1 MKRSLKKGFT
11 LVELLVVL
19 MLMGIIT
26 TCIVMAIRPVTQ
38 LYADINYKYEEE
50 NGAITSFDFIN
61 GDLRYATKVEVVSRD
76 TEAEALA
83 YASSRSGDY
92 KNFMLFSNATRT
104 NSNKGARG
112 YVSYGLTSGT
122 VDWKYVVSEG
132 LLGENDF
139 QFSLDSYNTAAGEQ
153 SMTITAIA
161 QPMKMT
167 ADGTGFEPY
176 NGWTKPRPDMRKCY
190 TYKEAIQFVNMSH
203 ASALNLTV
211 NFNVNLTSDKNILV
225 LYSKP
230 KDLPAAPVSV
240 GPTGS
245 QIGPHDDSSM
255 QKNTVVYDAGGGGAP
270 AGSPKL
276 IVHFYNTA
284 NDPWRMYKVVTPGC
298 AWSRSDGVTSAA
310 DQINAKTVDVEVTAI
325 SSGNTFR
332 VRTDFG
338 GEKDIFTMSDTD
350 FAALP
355 ADKHVY
361 IWHDAGT
368 PTSANDFIQTGPYTP
383 PGGLSPTKLLKIH
396 YIPCDKDPSN
406 TGLRILDGDSVTL
419 PSAKI
424 AFNGSEE
431 MLPNNGRKFCY
442 DSGAEIYVEVEFT
455 MEHAAVKLESASG
468 EWDAV
473 RKDYGTISV
482 DYELAGDEMEIW
494 LYDGDWSED
503 KDDLDL
509 PVDLNKEILLH
520 YMWSPEG
527 ATNGLI
533 FKDMDGVPNSST
545 TSEGGI
551 PNNVNSWDNNKFERK
566 ADGSFDITVTLVKEA
581 AIVSVTNIGM
591 WGNPAGSALLTLN
604 KDSADEYWISN
615 GVAYDKRSD
624 VPGMSEVN
632 KKINLHYVGG
642 YAYTDG
648 LVIIDNDSL
657 NESVKVG
664 DDLVADNGMY
674 DWYAGDSGVGD
685 VTVTLVYGA
694 SSAKVAFKSTG
705 TGFPDDEPV
714 VTLDN
719 NSQDDYWFYG
729 DKCYNSEAEANEAK
743 AAAEAST
750 AGPETTEMSVT
761 RSGISAA
768 VKAFYKRMAFGKAA

>member
-26 TCIVMAIRPVTQ
+26 TCIAMAIRPVTQ

-61 GDLRYATKVEVVSRD
+61 GDLRYATKVEIVSRD
-76 TEAEALA
+76 SQAEALG

-92 KNFMLFSNATRT
+92 KNFMLFSNDSRP

-122 VDWKYVVSEG
+122 ADWKYVVSKE

-167 ADGTGFEPY
+167 ADGAGFQPY
-176 NGWTKPRPDMRKCY
+176 NGWTKPRSDMRKCY

-245 QIGPHDDSSM
+245 AIGPHNEADRK
-255 QKNTVVYDAGGGGAP
+255 KNTVKYDAGGGGAP

-284 NDPWRMYKVVTPGC
+284 NDPWRSYKLVKDGC
-298 AWSRSDGVTSAA
+298 AWSRSDGETSAA
-310 DQINAKTVDVEVTAI
+310 EVINSKTVDVEVTSI
-325 SSGNTFR
+325 STGNTFR

-350 FAALP
+350 FAALT

-368 PTSANDFIQTGPYTP
+368 PTSKDDFIQTGPYTP

-396 YIPCDKDPSN
+396 YIPCDSDPGGI
-406 TGLRILDGDSVTL
+406 GLMIRDGDTVSL
-419 PSAKI
+419 PSASVS
-424 AFNGSEE
+424 FNGTVREV
-431 MLPNNGRKFCY
+431 PNNGKVFCQ
-442 DSGAEIYVEVEFT
+442 DSSEEIYAEVEFT
-455 MEHAAVKLESASG
+455 MEHAAVVIGTAEHD
-468 EWDAV
+468 WDSSF
-473 RKDYGTISV
+473 RKEYCTISV
-482 DYELAGDEMEIW
+482 DYELVGDEMEIW
-494 LYDGDWSED
+494 LYDGEWSEN
-503 KDDLDL
+503 KDDLEL

-520 YMWSPEG
+520 YMWSPG
-527 ATNGLI
+527 GSTKGLL
-533 FKDMDGVPNSST
+533 FKDKDGVPHSST
-545 TSEGGI
+545 TSEGAI
-551 PNNVNSWDNNKFERK
+551 PDNPNSWDANVFTRK
-566 ADGSFDITVTLVKEA
+566 ADGSFDITVTLIKSA
-581 AIVSVTNIGM
+581 AVVDVIRHD
-591 WGNPAGSALLTLN
+591 AGAWSSGFLTLN
-604 KDSADEYWISN
+604 SESADEYWIYN
-615 GVAYDKRSD
+615 DVAYANKSD
-624 VPGMSEVN
+624 VPGMGELN

-674 DWYAGDSGVGD
+674 DWFAGESGD
-685 VTVTLVYGA
+685 VTVTLVYA
-694 SSAKVAFKSTG
+694 SSSAKVAFKSTG
-705 TGFPDDEPV
+705 TGFPDDEAV

-719 NSQDDYWFYG
+719 NSQDDYWFYC

>member
-50 NGAITSFDFIN
+50 NGSITSFDFIN

-76 TEAEALA
+76 TALEALS

-104 NSNKGARG
+104 NSKKGARG

-122 VDWKYVVSEG
+122 ADWKYVVSEG

-167 ADGTGFEPY
+167 ADGTGFMPY
-176 NGWTKPRPDMRKCY
+176 NGWTKPRSDMRKCY

-203 ASALNLTV
+203 ASSLNLTV

-276 IVHFYNTA
+276 IVHFYNTI
-284 NDPWRMYKVVTPGC
+284 NQPYRMYKVVTPGC
-298 AWSRSDGVTSAA
+298 SWTRSDGVTSAA
-310 DQINAKTVDVEVTAI
+310 DQINAVTVDVEVTAI
-325 SSGNTFR
+325 STGNTFR
-332 VRTDFG
+332 VRTDIG
-338 GEKDIFTMSDTD
+338 GERDIFTMSDTD
-350 FAALP
+350 FAALT
-355 ADKHVY
+355 ADKDVY
-361 IWHDAGT
+361 IWCDAAS
-368 PTSANDFIQTGPYTP
+368 PTSENDFKQTGPYTP

-396 YIPCDKDPSN
+396 YIPCDSDPGGI
-406 TGLRILDGDSVTL
+406 GLMIRDGDSVSL
-419 PSAKI
+419 PSAKVS
-424 AFNGSEE
+424 FNGSVKEV
-431 MLPNNGRKFCY
+431 PNNGKVFCQ
-442 DSGAEIYVEVEFT
+442 DSSEEIYAEVEFT
-455 MEHAAVKLESASG
+455 MVDAAVVIGNAEH
-468 EWDAV
+468 EWDSSF
-473 RKDYGTISV
+473 RKEYCTIAET
-482 DYELAGDEMEIW
+482 DITGDEREIW
-494 LYDGDWSED
+494 LYNGRWSD
-503 KDDLDL
+503 NKDDLEL

-520 YMWSPEG
+520 YMWSPG
-527 ATNGLI
+527 GSTNGLL
-533 FKDMDGVPNSST
+533 FKDKDGVPHSST
-545 TSEGGI
+545 TSEGAI
-551 PNNVNSWDNNKFERK
+551 PDNPNSWDANVFTRK
-566 ADGSFDITVTLVKEA
+566 ADGSFDITVTLVKSA
-581 AIVSVTNIGM
+581 AVVDVIRHD
-591 WGNPAGSALLTLN
+591 AGAWSSGFLTLSSE
-604 KDSADEYWISN
+604 SADEYWISN
-615 GVAYDKRSD
+615 DIAYANKSD

-674 DWYAGDSGVGD
+674 DWFAGESGD

-719 NSQDDYWFYG
+719 NSQDDYWFYC
-729 DKCYNSEAEANEAK
+729 DQCYNSEAEANAAK

>member
-122 VDWKYVVSEG
+122 ADWKYVVSKE

-276 IVHFYNTA
+276 IVHFYNTM
-284 NDPWRMYKVVTPGC
+284 NQPYRMYKVAASGC
-298 AWSRSDGVTSAA
+298 AWTRSDGVTSAA
-310 DQINAKTVDVEVTAI
+310 EQIDKATTDVEVTAI
-325 SSGNTFR
+325 PTGMTFT
-332 VRTDFG
+332 VTTDIG
-338 GEKDIFTMSDTD
+338 GEKLLYSMTSAEFGSLT
-350 FAALP
+350 
-355 ADKHVY
+355 ADHHVY
-361 IWHDAGT
+361 IWNDT
-368 PTSANDFIQTGPYTP
+368 TNPSSASDFIQTGPYTP
-383 PGGLSPTKLLKIH
+383 PGALSPTKLLKIH
-396 YIPCDKDPSN
+396 YIPCDSDPAGI
-406 TGLRILDGDSVTL
+406 GLMIRDGDSVAL
-419 PSAKI
+419 PSAKVS
-424 AFNGSEE
+424 FNGTAREV
-431 MLPNNGRKFCY
+431 PNNGKVFCQ
-442 DSGAEIYVEVEFT
+442 DSSEEIYAEVEFT
-455 MEHAAVKLESASG
+455 MEHAGVVIGTAEHD
-468 EWDAV
+468 WDSSF
-473 RKDYGTISV
+473 RKEYCTISV
-482 DYELAGDEMEIW
+482 DDIAGDEMEIW
-494 LYDGDWSED
+494 LYNGDWSD
-503 KDDLDL
+503 NKDDLEL

-533 FKDMDGVPNSST
+533 FKDMDGVPHSST
-545 TSEGGI
+545 TNEGAI
-551 PNNVNSWDNNKFERK
+551 PDNVNSWDNNRFERK
-566 ADGSFDITVTLVKEA
+566 TDGSFDITVTLVKDA

-591 WGNPAGSALLTLN
+591 WGNPDGSALLTLKN
-604 KDSADEYWISN
+604 DSADEYWISN
-615 GVAYDKRSD
+615 GVAYANRSD

-674 DWYAGDSGVGD
+674 DWFAGDSGVGD
-685 VTVTLVYGA
+685 VTVTLVYGS

-719 NSQDDYWFYG
+719 NSQDDYWFYC

-768 VKAFYKRMAFGKAA
+768 VKAFYKRMSFGKAA